1 MQVAAEP
8 VFSWPTRVY
17 WEDTDAG
24 GVVYHAQYLAFLER
38 ARTEW
43 LRARG
48 KGQELMRI
56 EHDLVFAV
64 RAMRIEFRQ
73 PARLDDALDVT
84 VALRQCR
91 RASLV
96 IAQSI
101 RRGAGAA
108 ARCRGA
114 GRRAERIGLPPA
126 GDPVAAVRRAEINRD
141 RHHRAERHCAGR
153 HGEPGMIP
161 LLAALQATA
170 VEPLPE
176 DAVASTAQAAATAA
190 PAAAHN
196 GLDVLQLVLHA
207 SIPVQLVLLL
217 LLFASRS
224 RRG

>member
-1 MQVAAEP
+1 MQAAIEP

-48 KGQELMRI
+48 KGQELLRA
-56 EHDLVFAV
+56 EHDLLFAV
-64 RAMRIEFRQ
+64 RAMRIDFRQ

-101 RRGAGAA
+101 RRGDTVLLD
-108 ARCRGA
+108 
-114 GRRAERIGLPPA
+114 AEVR
-126 GDPVAAVRRAEINRD
+126 VAALTANGFRPR
-141 RHHRAERHCAGR
+141 
-153 HGEPGMIP
+153 PIP
-161 LLAALQATA
+161 QSLFDELNVLVEDTA
-170 VEPLPE
+170 
-176 DAVASTAQAAATAA
+176 
-190 PAAAHN
+190 
-196 GLDVLQLVLHA
+196 
-207 SIPVQLVLLL
+207 
-217 LLFASRS
+217 
-224 RRG
+224 